1 MNMYIA
7 VCKVEAGKPRYEVIR
22 RYDMVDPKEC

>member
-7 VCKVEAGKPRYEVIR
+7 EAKNGGYEVVSK
-22 RYDMVDPKEC
+22 YDMVDPKECET